1 MLLGLCLLAFLFAN
15 PAMGEFFKYRDSN
28 GVLRFTD
35 ILAEVTL
42 DQRPDA
48 KSYKEADDYLTP
60 YQKKVR
66 DEEARQA
73 AEMAAKE
80 TKQGSLEAQQ
90 TQRMNLNKTRT
101 ELDKEYGE
109 LMRAKKALQKEQA
122 QATTPEKK
130 AVYEKSVNDL
140 NKRIIEYEGRRN
152 QYEESIKNFE
162 EFVKN
167 FNAKANATQ

>member
-1 MLLGLCLLAFLFAN
+1 MLLGLCLLVFSFAN

-35 ILAEVTL
+35 NLAEVPV
-42 DQRPDA
+42 DQRPGA

-60 YQKKVR
+60 YQKQARAEK
-66 DEEARQA
+66 ERQA

-80 TKQGSLEAQQ
+80 AKQGSFAARQ
-90 TQRMNLNKTRT
+90 TQRMNLNRTRT

-109 LMRAKKALQKEQA
+109 LIRAKEALQKEQA
-122 QATTPEKK
+122 GATTPEKQ
-130 AVYEKSVNDL
+130 AAYRESVNAL

-152 QYEESIKNFE
+152 AYEEAL
-162 EFVKN
+162 KN
-167 FNAKANATQ
+167 FNAQSKAAQ